1 MHVET
6 MEVHSRRCIGLSTC
20 AGWCVTADG
29 GCRGGL
35 QACQLKVKK
44 TNPRQYIAKMTN
56 VPGMEVW
63 FQRASDVVRRLRAGD
78 VDLGIL
84 GGDMFEEFGEVC
96 VTQILLPPAGS
107 HLPPSQHRP
116 IK

>member
-1 MHVET
+1 M
-6 MEVHSRRCIGLSTC
+6 
-20 AGWCVTADG
+20 
-29 GCRGGL
+29 
-35 QACQLKVKK
+35 KK

-84 GGDMFEEFGEVC
+84 GGDMFEEFGEVRAAVC
-96 VTQILLPPAGS
+96 VT
-107 HLPPSQHRP
+107 
-116 IK
+116 